1 MFTPKRKRREY
12 RDNWLA
18 TAKSDR
24 QILGLKC
31 EKCGSTH
38 KVQRHHIVSM
48 NRDGRKGRGGGGP
61 DNLLNLM
68 LLCETCHLLEH
79 RRLPRKR

>member
-12 RDNWLA
+12 RANWLE

-24 QILGLKC
+24 QSLGLKC
-31 EKCGSTH
+31 EKCGSTD

-48 NRDGRKGRGGGGP
+48 NRDGRKNRGGGGP

-68 LLCETCHLLEH
+68 LLCENCHIVQHYKLS
-79 RRLPRKR
+79 RKR